1 MEVALIEKN
10 LKDLKKL
17 DRYDSLKDNKDLKAL
32 IDLVSDKDDMLKMR
46 DFTMDYYDTEK
57 KGSLDHD

>member
-1 MEVALIEKN
+1 LEVALIEKN

>member
-1 MEVALIEKN
+1 MEVALAEKQVN
-10 LKDLKKL
+10 DLDKLK
-17 DRYDSLKDNKDLKAL
+17 RYESLKDNKDLKAL
-32 IDLVSDKDDMLKMR
+32 IDLVGDKEDMEKVR

>member
-32 IDLVSDKDDMLKMR
+32 IDLVGDKDDMLKMR